1 MYDWSQLFI
10 KEGENMRQTFKIGER
25 SKQLIEQAGFIH
37 LVERKYK
44 LPVGD
49 WVKDK
54 KWKEIER
61 WNLLFLLEGLDGMQ
75 LFILK
80 SRLGVSVFSSSF
92 GPLDYAGEW

>member
-10 KEGENMRQTFKIGER
+10 KEGENMGQTFKIGEL
-25 SKQLIEQAGFIH
+25 SKQLIEQAGFVN
-37 LVERKYK
+37 LVEKKKIYK

-49 WVKDK
+49 WVEDK
-54 KWKEIER
+54 KWKEIGR

-80 SRLGVSVFSSSF
+80 SRLGVSFFSSSF
-92 GPLDYAGEW
+92 GALD